1 MAGKGAVLA
10 SRILNELAA
19 LGPIVGRVE
28 RAWKAAAANNDE
40 FYYDSVALN
49 IHSFYS
55 GIERVLE
62 KIAYAVEGSLPQGV
76 NWHQELLDQ
85 MALEIPN
92 VRPAVI
98 SSKTREQLDPYR
110 GFRHVV
116 RNVYTY
122 HISPNK
128 MKPLAKGIR
137 PVFKQVEKELAAF
150 SRFIQTK

>member
-1 MAGKGAVLA
+1 MDAKGAVLA

-55 GIERVLE
+55 GLERVLE
-62 KIAYAVEGSLPQGV
+62 KIASAVEGSLPQGV

-98 SSKTREQLDPYR
+98 SEKTREQLDPYR

-122 HISPNK
+122 HISPDK
-128 MKPLAKGIR
+128 MKPLANGIR

-150 SRFIQTK
+150 SRFIQKK

>member
-40 FYYDSVALN
+40 LYYDSVALN

-122 HISPNK
+122 HISPDK

>member
-49 IHSFYS
+49 IHNFYS

-122 HISPNK
+122 HISPDK